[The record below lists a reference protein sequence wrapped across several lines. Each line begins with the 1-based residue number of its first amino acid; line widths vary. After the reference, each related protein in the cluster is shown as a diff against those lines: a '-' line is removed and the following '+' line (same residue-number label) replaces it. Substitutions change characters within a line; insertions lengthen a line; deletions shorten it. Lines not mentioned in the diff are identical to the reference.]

1 MVYISDFIRDV
12 AATSCGMNKYLSLSL
27 FAVILLGS
35 GFVYQEFYRPAEVG
49 GVPPSGTTVEIDMR
63 VLKDQWLF
71 EPSEIRVDPGDKVR
85 LNIYNE
91 DKYDHGFAIDVF
103 GVNRRLFP
111 KRTTVIEFNASLR
124 GRINFYCSVPCGDG
138 HYDQRGVIIVGDEN
152 ILGTEDFAHKTYA
165 MAEGRRCQNSD
176 IQ

>member
-1 MVYISDFIRDV
+1 
-12 AATSCGMNKYLSLSL
+12 MNKYVSLFL
-27 FAVILLGS
+27 FAVILFGS
-35 GFVYQEFYRPAEVG
+35 GFIYQNFYRPAEVG
-49 GVPPSGTTVEIDMR
+49 GIPSSGNTVEIDMR
-63 VLKDQWLF
+63 ILKDQWLF
-71 EPSEIRVDPGDKVR
+71 EPSEIQVDPGDRVR

-91 DKYDHGFAIDVF
+91 DSYDHGFAIDVF

-138 HYDQRGVIIVGDEN
+138 HYDQRGVIIVGEETAGDLEALLN
-152 ILGTEDFAHKTYA
+152 KKYA
-165 MAEGRRCQNSD
+165 LAEIVSCQNSH